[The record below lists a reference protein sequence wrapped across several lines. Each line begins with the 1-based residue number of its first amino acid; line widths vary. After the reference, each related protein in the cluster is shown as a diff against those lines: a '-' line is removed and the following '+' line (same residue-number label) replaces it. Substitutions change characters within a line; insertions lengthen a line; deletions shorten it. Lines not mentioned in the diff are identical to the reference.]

1 MASSSTQSAAAHQ
14 NTDALLALAQHSIAK
29 DSGAWA
35 QEHRTPKRRLAS
47 RRDHGECKRRRHV
60 MTSDIHWS
68 DQSRPLN
75 DCEPRNHRQTNPKQ
89 SYLALQT
96 DSSDPDDQI
105 AVTNLTRLERHLC
118 RAEALH
124 KIKCTMKVIAREDP
138 SDARRES
145 ARVLLEMMSDVPDLL
160 TTSPNNLDSE
170 CEVSCT
176 YDSMPSTHQTTV
188 LHAEQATSQQK
199 HCPLNPSHAQ

>member
-1 MASSSTQSAAAHQ
+1 
-14 NTDALLALAQHSIAK
+14 
-29 DSGAWA
+29 
-35 QEHRTPKRRLAS
+35 
-47 RRDHGECKRRRHV
+47 

-124 KIKCTMKVIAREDP
+124 KIKCTMKLIAREDP

-170 CEVSCT
+170 CEVSVRTIQCQVRIKLLCC
-176 YDSMPSTHQTTV
+176 MPSKPHRNKSIAHLI
-188 LHAEQATSQQK
+188 LHM
-199 HCPLNPSHAQ
+199 LNKSSHAQ